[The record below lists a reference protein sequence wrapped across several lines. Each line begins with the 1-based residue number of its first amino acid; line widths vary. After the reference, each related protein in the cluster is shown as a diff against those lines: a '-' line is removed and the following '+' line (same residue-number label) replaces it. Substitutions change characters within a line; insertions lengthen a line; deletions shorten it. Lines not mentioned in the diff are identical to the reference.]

1 MNIIFESRSYRAN
14 KNFIITPPLIGSTV
28 KNTQRT
34 YNAVLVV
41 TCEMT
46 LTNILFIYKNIFFIF

>member
-1 MNIIFESRSYRAN
+1 MNIVFESRSYRAN
-14 KNFIITPPLIGSTV
+14 INFIITPPLIGSTV

-41 TCEMT
+41 TYE
-46 LTNILFIYKNIFFIF
+46 L

>member
-1 MNIIFESRSYRAN
+1 MNIVFESRSYRAN

-41 TCEMT
+41 TYE
-46 LTNILFIYKNIFFIF
+46 L